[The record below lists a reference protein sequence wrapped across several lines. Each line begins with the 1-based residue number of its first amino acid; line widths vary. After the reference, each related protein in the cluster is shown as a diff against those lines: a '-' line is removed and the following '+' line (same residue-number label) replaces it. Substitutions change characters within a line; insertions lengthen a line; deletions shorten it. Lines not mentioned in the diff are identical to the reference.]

1 MATEIQRI
9 LIKYEAD
16 IKELQKKLAEVSDA
30 VDGVAK
36 ANKEAGQAA
45 KKSGEEQESAAKKAG
60 KSVGGFEAIL
70 KRTAKQIATVYS
82 VKEIIQF
89 TSESVKLAN
98 IQLKAEAQLLKAL
111 NGREDVQRRLL
122 KTASDL
128 QKQTIFGDE
137 VIIQQQ
143 AFLASLGFSE
153 DKINDVIAA
162 SVDLSAATGLTLE
175 GSVRN
180 LAKTYSG
187 LSGELGELIPQLRGL
202 TAEQLKTGEG
212 VKVAT
217 ELFKGQAAIIAQTGT
232 GPIVQLQNAFGDL
245 RENLG
250 KLILS
255 SGGFNSLLDGFSD
268 AIGFLNRIIP
278 KTGQYSKELA
288 GQRDEINVLTRQIL
302 LANEGEEERS
312 NLITELTTKYPDFL
326 AGLNAENVSNEQL
339 ATRLKEV
346 NGEYV
351 KRIALAIKSEDLE
364 AQQQKTAAILVKSEE
379 RRVTLIEKLAA
390 AQRKFNLELDPTQDL
405 ATQVEQAIA
414 GLTSQSNGLGVAFN
428 PALRAIKGLDKA
440 FLNLRMA
447 EADFARETLESEGI
461 AAEID
466 ALAKRLGISLEQA
479 TLGVESGALK
489 LGEDIGA
496 DVVNG
501 FLAEIDALAKR
512 LGISFEQA
520 IRGVQS
526 GALKLGEGIGADVVN
541 GAADKVKEDARAAII
556 LELQKQLD
564 LIDFRIKFGVDPEGV
579 DLIGELSSVD
589 PITAQTDALKGL
601 EAQIIQNGNTRAAQG
616 ERIIDDINAE
626 TQAEQKREEATRQAI
641 GSTIQIVESLG
652 QVFANNAEAQR
663 RIALF
668 QIAINQALAIAE
680 AVKAGAGLQF
690 PANIPAI
697 LSGIAAVTMAFAQVK
712 QLEAQAPAFATGTSD
727 APGGL
732 SLVGEKGPEYVSL
745 PKGSRVFTAE
755 ASKKERSL
763 IDALNAGRHE
773 DFIFDHYLKPFAEKL
788 QNSRE
793 GWGYDDFQLRQ
804 AVRSNKTIEL
814 GPKTIRKLSKGQK
827 KVFH

>member
-202 TAEQLKTGEG
+202 TAEQLKNGEG

-232 GPIVQLQNAFGDL
+232 GPIIQLQNAFGDL
-245 RENLG
+245 QEEIG
-250 KLILS
+250 KAIIEALP
-255 SGGFNSLLDGFSD
+255 GFTS
-268 AIGFLNRIIP
+268 
-278 KTGQYSKELA
+278 
-288 GQRDEINVLTRQIL
+288 
-302 LANEGEEERS
+302 
-312 NLITELTTKYPDFL
+312 
-326 AGLNAENVSNEQL
+326 GLN
-339 ATRLKEV
+339 K
-346 NGEYV
+346 
-351 KRIALAIKSEDLE
+351 
-364 AQQQKTAAILVKSEE
+364 
-379 RRVTLIEKLAA
+379 
-390 AQRKFNLELDPTQDL
+390 
-405 ATQVEQAIA
+405 
-414 GLTSQSNGLGVAFN
+414 
-428 PALRAIKGLDKA
+428 
-440 FLNLRMA
+440 
-447 EADFARETLESEGI
+447 
-461 AAEID
+461 
-466 ALAKRLGISLEQA
+466 
-479 TLGVESGALK
+479 GVESATAFTRQLFGVEERTGRIGQVVGVVQQGFDALK
-489 LGEDIGA
+489 Q
-496 DVVNG
+496 VVNNLTAP
-501 FLAEIDALAKR
+501 FEALFIV
-512 LGISFEQA
+512 LGKILQNLGLVSDKSTAFDN
-520 IRGVQS
+520 
-526 GALKLGEGIGADVVN
+526 ALKIVEIAISRVGKPLQFVADLLLKVGGIWNGVIEAFRVGAETLTDVFNGIGRAIELSVKGKFGQAAEALEGFDFKAVGDAFNKGFQEIVRLNDPSVKKAAKEGGETTGKVIGDGIVEVVAKTLQSPE
-541 GAADKVKEDARAAII
+541 AAAAIKQAVN
-556 LELQKQLD
+556 ELQRQFELTE
-564 LIDFRIKFGVDPEGV
+564 FRAKFGVDPEGV
-579 DLIGELSSVD
+579 DLIGELLPVELIRASS
-589 PITAQTDALKGL
+589 DALSDL
-601 EAQIIQNGNTRAAQG
+601 ERQIVEVGNTRAQQSQ
-616 ERIIDDINAE
+616 RIIDGINAE
-626 TQAEQKREEATRQAI
+626 IFAEQQREEATRQAI

-680 AVKAGAGLQF
+680 AVKAGAGLTF

-697 LSGIAAVTMAFAQVK
+697 LSGVAAVATAFAQVK